1 MAEKEIKKAAEPF
14 RFYTRLYLSELTGL
28 KAANLPEL
36 LGLIKEANDSA
47 IYHHTHRFLL
57 QHQYLSPEP
66 PNDFAYW
73 VTATLNEDRL
83 GEKLASIDT
92 MKYLTIRD
100 LRETIVATIE
110 SYLKTYPKS
119 AKRFAPEDE
128 VFYLIKCVSFVMPTA
143 YVANDLREFVEIL
156 KKIAIDSIYF
166 HMFEARLRL
175 ERKTNDFSLWIG
187 DSIGDKDLAGK
198 ILKLDPYTYTLE
210 DLRKTI
216 IQMIEKGWVEN
227 HG

>member
-1 MAEKEIKKAAEPF
+1 MMEKEIKKAVKPF
-14 RFYTRLYLSELTGL
+14 HFYTRLYLSELTGL
-28 KAANLPEL
+28 TASNVSEL
-36 LGLIKEANDSA
+36 LALIKEAGDSA

-73 VTATLNEDRL
+73 VTAALNEDRL

-100 LRETIVATIE
+100 LREKIVATIE
-110 SYLKTYPKS
+110 AYLKAYPNA

-128 VFYLIKCVSFVMPTA
+128 VFYLIKCVSFVLPTA
-143 YVANDLREFVEIL
+143 YAANDLREFVEIL

-175 ERKTNDFSLWIG
+175 ERKTNDFSLLIE
-187 DSIGDKDLAGK
+187 DSIGDKGLASK

-216 IQMIEKGWVEN
+216 IQMVEKS
-227 HG
+227 